1 MPNQAAD
8 CVAARYTPGDI
19 AIADA
24 RNISHSDKPAHLRK
38 PGYIHI
44 NQAYAPKI
52 ALARNA
58 EQARNSCVRKPC
70 AVDVQVE
77 YDAAVA
83 FEYSAK
89 RLFRFYAD
97 GKPAAAARPIAV
109 DCVGCVA
116 YGVLEVQALR
126 QFVAVATQ
134 ETASHI
140 RGGVGECGRVGV
152 CVGCAVFGLIGFAVA
167 VKVIAHCV
175 QLLQVRYLD
184 EAVVV
189 LVIVYRRLSGC
200 VGRAAKRGNDEDEQ
214 RCDEI
219 RQYTAMEFQRAPG
232 KRADA
237 TSIHWD

>member
-1 MPNQAAD
+1 M
-8 CVAARYTPGDI
+8 AARYAPGDI

-24 RNISHSDKPAHLRK
+24 RNISHSDKPAYLRK
-38 PGYIHI
+38 PGYVHI

-52 ALARNA
+52 AFAHNA

-83 FEYSAK
+83 FEYGAK
-89 RLFRFYAD
+89 RLFWFYAD

-109 DCVGCVA
+109 DRVGCVA

-134 ETASHI
+134 EATAHI

-152 CVGCAVFGLIGFAVA
+152 CVGYTVVGLIGFAVA
-167 VKVIAHCV
+167 VKVIAHRV
-175 QLLQVRYLD
+175 QLLQVRYLN
-184 EAVVV
+184 EAVVI
-189 LVIVYRRLSGC
+189 LVIVYRRLSGY
-200 VGRAAKRGNDEDEQ
+200 VGRAAKRGTDEDKQ
-214 RCDEI
+214 RCGEI
-219 RQYTAMEFQRAPG
+219 RQCTAMEFQRALG
-232 KRADA
+232 ERADA
-237 TSIHWD
+237 TSVHWD